1 MKSGFL
7 AKGGADSEDKKGIKE
22 DFNDLQV
29 QELLLIDFI
38 AS

>member
-7 AKGGADSEDKKGIKE
+7 AKGGADNEDKEGGKE

-29 QELLLIDFI
+29 QKLVLINFI
-38 AS
+38 

>member
-22 DFNDLQV
+22 DFNYLQV
-29 QELLLIDFI
+29 QKLVLINSADL
-38 AS
+38 